1 MLKELIVLMSVKLN
15 LFLKSIRRLTACNVF
30 HSEEVNRFFAAACD
44 ANSII
49 RGTELLKGN
58 QIR

>member
-1 MLKELIVLMSVKLN
+1 MLKELIVLISVKLN
-15 LFLKSIRRLTACNVF
+15 LFLKTIRHLAACNVF
-30 HSEEVNRFFAAACD
+30 HSEEVNRFFAAACNT
-44 ANSII
+44 NSII